1 MTRRTVLLPALLAA
15 VLTAC
20 LAALLTVSEKAEA
33 SFPGPNGQIAFQK
46 HDGVHDQE
54 IYADSPD
61 GTGLR
66 QLTYSPRED
75 HTAGWSASGTKIV
88 VSRFITEDT
97 ELFVKNLKAGRQ
109 TRLTSNAVPDN
120 DPAFSPDNTK
130 AAFSSYRPEGGAS
143 DIYVINA
150 EGGGRKRLTAD
161 PAYEG
166 NPSWSPDG
174 TRIAFVRD
182 RDVWVM
188 DASDGSG
195 QTNLTPG
202 PGAIDGYPS
211 WSPDGSEIAFARYGV
226 GGSDVFTVD
235 ADGSGETNVTATSE
249 VTESQPAWSP
259 NGNRIAFVVNDG
271 EGFNDVWTM
280 RTDGTD
286 RRNVTT
292 TPAVSEYYP
301 DWGPRPATTP

>member
-1 MTRRTVLLPALLAA
+1 MTSRTVLLPALLAA
-15 VLTAC
+15 A
-20 LAALLTVSEKAEA
+20 LAALLTVSEMAGA
-33 SFPGPNGQIAFQK
+33 SFPGSNGQIAFQK

-54 IYADSPD
+54 IYAVSPD

-66 QLTYSPRED
+66 QLTDSPRED

-88 VSRFITEDT
+88 VSRFLTEDT
-97 ELFVKNLKAGRQ
+97 ELFVKNLVTGRQ

-120 DPAFSPDNTK
+120 DPAFSPDDTK

-161 PAYEG
+161 PAYEDD
-166 NPSWSPDG
+166 PSWSPDG
-174 TRIAFVRD
+174 TRIAFVRGS
-182 RDVWVM
+182 DVWVM

-211 WSPDGSEIAFARYGV
+211 WSPDGSKIAFDRYGA
-226 GGSDVFTVD
+226 GRSDVFAVE
-235 ADGSGETNVTATSE
+235 ADGSGETNVTATPD
-249 VTESQPAWSP
+249 VTEAQPAWSP

-271 EGFNDVWTM
+271 EGHNDVWTM

-286 RRNVTT
+286 RRNVTS
-292 TPAVSEYYP
+292 TPTQSEYYP
-301 DWGPRPATTP
+301 DWGPKHAITP